1 MNTTQINIHKK
12 NLTFF
17 LLLSLTT
24 SIFLWYIPFSNQRYS
39 LSFYPVIAT
48 FAGVLHIQ
56 TGCFMT
62 MNYMSYRRKKYLL
75 PLACGFYFSGVF
87 LFLALYIYFY
97 KNGLPG
103 VIYNDIAVLYFMR
116 NMLITGLF
124 FATYYLYTFKN
135 KKEKHGKTVIYATYL
150 WCMLHLVMAI
160 LYSIRITPISFQLV
174 DTETFEWLRPWR
186 GSFIYVLIIL
196 WTCIVLLGAKLTRLK
211 TQFWVSMSL
220 VALSNLLS
228 VIIMLKYTHIDSAG
242 WYLARGLEC
251 LSAMAVM
258 IVLMSDIFKRYKAS
272 RQAYE
277 LSYENSVRDPMTRL
291 FNRGYFY
298 NALSNEI
305 KMTATHKPL
314 SIVFCDIDF
323 FKSVNDTWGHLQ
335 GDRVIIKLA
344 EIMQRLSR
352 RNDIVARI
360 GGEEFA
366 ILLPETNA
374 DAAFNIAER
383 IRKHVEQQTQA
394 TTKGDFP
401 RIITI
406 SLGIVTSFDNRS
418 APEQLADCADR
429 ALYMAKNR
437 GRNCVVAYS
446 GEEV

>member
-1 MNTTQINIHKK
+1 M
-12 NLTFF
+12 
-17 LLLSLTT
+17 S
-24 SIFLWYIPFSNQRYS
+24 
-39 LSFYPVIAT
+39 
-48 FAGVLHIQ
+48 
-56 TGCFMT
+56 
-62 MNYMSYRRKKYLL
+62 MNYMSYRHKKYLL
-75 PLACGFYFSGVF
+75 PLACAFYCSGLF

-124 FATYYLYTFKN
+124 FATYYLYRFKH
-135 KKEKHGKTVIYATYL
+135 KKGKCSKTIIYATYV
-150 WCMLHLVMAI
+150 WSVVHLVMAT
-160 LYSIRITPISFQLV
+160 LYSIRVTPIAFQLV
-174 DTETFEWLRPWR
+174 DTDTFEWLRPWR
-186 GSFIYVLIIL
+186 GSFIYILIIL
-196 WTCIVLLGAKLTRLK
+196 WTSIMLLGANLTRLK

-251 LSAMAVM
+251 LSAMVVM
-258 IVLMSDIFKRYKAS
+258 IVLMSDIFKRYKSS

-291 FNRGYFY
+291 YNRGYFY
-298 NALSNEI
+298 NALSNEV
-305 KMTATHKPL
+305 KNSSPHKPL

-335 GDRVIIKLA
+335 GDRVIIRLA
-344 EIMQRLSR
+344 KIMQRLSR
-352 RNDIVARI
+352 RSDIVARI

-366 ILLPETNA
+366 VLLPETNA

-394 TTKGDFP
+394 TTDGDFP

-406 SLGIVTSFDNRS
+406 SLGIVTSVENS
-418 APEQLADCADR
+418 AAAERLADCADR
-429 ALYMAKNR
+429 ALYKAKNQ

-446 GEEV
+446 DENI